1 MVKLDL
7 GALQKMNNTPI
18 IDKESES
25 TTNTV
30 IENTSPKEENIETP
44 SKPKISLSKLM
55 GISETTETSPVA
67 EPEKIPEIKLEENVI
82 AQEIINTTPSV
93 KEILLPKI
101 EEATIILTEKQEEAI
116 MEEEISEEIEEEKN
130 NSESLFIQHEKEEKE
145 DEIVNST
152 GKEFFPNFD
161 IGKEFNLFDDED
173 ENKASSSITNSIES
187 ENTSPEIIDSTEE
200 IINISPVEEI
210 ITDTKDIIETPE
222 EKINENNVISLQE
235 ENIPT
240 ADENL
245 IKAEDEEIIDL
256 NNSALTGTE
265 NSLKQEVLENEPL
278 PGSAEYVNKVKT
290 DLSAKRLMGGIKSI
304 KKRVIFSTLGA
315 LIVGVGVFSI
325 FNISD
330 FGKVNIA
337 ENNGNNIDN
346 QVIST
351 SSGTNNNYVE
361 GVDYFISTNRRAN
374 PKAKK
379 AEPTNSGNT
388 DEILSGATTENG
400 TIWENTNTGIIENT
414 GTVIPET
421 K

>member
-1 MVKLDL
+1 
-7 GALQKMNNTPI
+7 MNNTPI

-55 GISETTETSPVA
+55 WISETTETSPVA

-152 GKEFFPNFD
+152 WKEFFPNFD

-256 NNSALTGTE
+256 NNSALTWTE

-290 DLSAKRLMGGIKSI
+290 DLSAKRLMWWIKSI
-304 KKRVIFSTLGA
+304 KKRVIFSTLWA
-315 LIVGVGVFSI
+315 LIVWVWVFSI

-330 FGKVNIA
+330 FWKVNIA
-337 ENNGNNIDN
+337 ENNWNNIDN

-351 SSGTNNNYVE
+351 SSWTNNNYVE
-361 GVDYFISTNRRAN
+361 WVDYFISTNRRAN

-379 AEPTNSGNT
+379 AEPTNSWNT
-388 DEILSGATTENG
+388 DEILSWATTENW
-400 TIWENTNTGIIENT
+400 TIWENTNTWIIENT
-414 GTVIPET
+414 WTVIPET